1 MKELGIIYL
10 RFQRFPRFLSFRFV
24 AFLFIICF
32 FKITFFSIFQYFNI
46 GNFCIFYIGFIY
58 TKIYKIYL
66 YENVCNLEKVLKKYF
81 FFIITAD
88 QRNKIKT
95 NLLTADHLLPETL
108 LLSQLLYFHLYYLF
122 VFVFFEWIDEWFFF
136 ISSFLNFAFF

>member
-66 YENVCNLEKVLKKYF
+66 YENVCNLEKVL
-81 FFIITAD
+81 ITAD

-95 NLLTADHLLPETL
+95 NLLIADHLLPETL
-108 LLSQLLYFHLYYLF
+108 LLSHLLYFHLYYLLI
-122 VFVFFEWIDEWFFF
+122 FVFFE
-136 ISSFLNFAFF
+136 